1 MSIFD
6 NCLTL
11 KSKVDG
17 YIDVD
22 WVSNI
27 SNKKSTSDFMFSFGS
42 GVGSWSNYKQLI
54 VALSSMKVE

>member
-11 KSKVDG
+11 KSKVHG
-17 YIDVD
+17 YINVD

-27 SNKKSTSDFMFSFGS
+27 SNKKSISDFMFSFGS
-42 GVGSWSNYKQLI
+42 GVVSWSNYKQLI
-54 VALSSMKVE
+54 VALSNMKAK

>member
-11 KSKVDG
+11 KSKVHG

-27 SNKKSTSDFMFSFGS
+27 SKKKSTSDIMFSFGS
-42 GVGSWSNYKQLI
+42 GVVSWSNYKQLI
-54 VALSSMKVE
+54 VALLNMKAE

>member
-11 KSKVDG
+11 KSKIHG
-17 YIDVD
+17 YINVD

-27 SNKKSTSDFMFSFGS
+27 PNKKSISDFMFFFGS
-42 GVGSWSNYKQLI
+42 GVVNWSNYKQLI
-54 VALSSMKVE
+54 VASSNTKVE